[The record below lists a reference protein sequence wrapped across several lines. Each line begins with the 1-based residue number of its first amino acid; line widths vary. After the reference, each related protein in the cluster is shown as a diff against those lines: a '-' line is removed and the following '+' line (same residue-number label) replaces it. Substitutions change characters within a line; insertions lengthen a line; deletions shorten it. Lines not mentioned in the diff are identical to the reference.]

1 MTYVLIYKKLE
12 QERMIN
18 LVLESH
24 RREVINVT
32 KETDDNKHK
41 SVNGS
46 IQPASAN
53 LQLCKPLSQNTVVKR
68 KKEKE

>member
-1 MTYVLIYKKLE
+1 MTYVLIYKKVE
-12 QERMIN
+12 QERIIN

-24 RREVINVT
+24 RRVINAT

-46 IQPASAN
+46 IEPASA
-53 LQLCKPLSQNTVVKR
+53 VVQTA
-68 KKEKE
+68 